1 MLTAPPISADW
12 PFGPVL
18 GRCEV
23 ELPSIVVDDA
33 DGCCDTDTRVVAAG
47 DGAGNAVGIFL
58 SVGAAIMD
66 MEKLRL
72 MAACLDRE
80 RS

>member
-1 MLTAPPISADW
+1 MLTMPPINAVW
-12 PFGPVL
+12 PCDTVL
-18 GRCEV
+18 GRCED

-33 DGCCDTDTRVVAAG
+33 DDCCNGDTRVVAVG
-47 DGAGNAVGIFL
+47 DGAGNVVGIFL